1 MAIRPELSADRA
13 RGPGYGR
20 LRISGWRSAGPIR
33 LALRRNQASEPF
45 LGHGGVWQASE
56 AWHPV
61 SASEQVG
68 DDIVVAVGPEI
79 VDPIV
84 SQPTSVAYLLIVAD
98 DTRRD
103 QGAIKLARPLL
114 GSGAA
119 AAQRAEP
126 PSPPPPPAPAIAAP
140 PQPEPV
146 PVPAP
151 PTIPIDLPTATG
163 EPETARHRSAPLL
176 AIAALALLGGGAAV
190 AWYTCLIPGRGPTG
204 CPGATT
210 TQVPAVVPADA
221 KAAPRS
227 CDGLDGAACFEVARR
242 ALAAGELEPARQ
254 LFQQAGELG
263 SLDANTAVA
272 RMYDPATWSAA
283 SSPAAKADWE
293 TAVYWYETAARKDDV
308 AGKLGAGRLLCENA
322 PTDFERKRGL
332 EYLRAAAAA
341 GSAEAKPLVD
351 ACAAKAVE

>member
-20 LRISGWRSAGPIR
+20 LRISGWRSADPIR

-45 LGHGGVWQASE
+45 LGPGKVWQASE

-61 SASEQVG
+61 SASEQIG

-84 SQPTSVAYLLIVAD
+84 NQPTSVAYLLIVAD

-103 QGAIKLARPLL
+103 QGAIKLLRPLL
-114 GSGAA
+114 GSDAA
-119 AAQRAEP
+119 VTQRAEP
-126 PSPPPPPAPAIAAP
+126 PLQAPPPPPTPPIMAAP
-140 PQPEPV
+140 EPEPLSIATPSV
-146 PVPAP
+146 
-151 PTIPIDLPTATG
+151 PIDTSATTAA
-163 EPETARHRSAPLL
+163 EPAVPHRRSMPLL
-176 AIAALALLGGGAAV
+176 AALAALAVLGGAAA
-190 AWYTCLIPGRGPTG
+190 AWHACLIPGIGPAG
-204 CPGATT
+204 CATDT
-210 TQVPAVVPADA
+210 PAQVPPADA
-221 KAAPRS
+221 HAAVRS
-227 CDGLDGAACFEVARR
+227 CDGLDGAACFEVARK

-263 SLDANTAVA
+263 SLEAETAVA

-351 ACAAKAVE
+351 ACAAKAAE